1 MPVDMGRGTWT
12 AQEFREGIDVRV
24 SVRPDGGTDSALDGA
39 WWPRTRDLSV
49 EVPEL
54 IAALDRRGVEVERFT
69 YAMGAWSPAPRK
81 VVVRGRTVR
90 TGGFSAMDPQVV
102 CLTTHGGAR
111 RLDLVVVPPEA
122 DALTGARALRISTRP
137 GQARTAMLVLAAAG
151 CPPVPEVARL
161 AGVRAS

>member
-1 MPVDMGRGTWT
+1 MDLGRGSWT

-24 SVRPDGGTDSALDGA
+24 SVRADAGTGAALDGA
-39 WWPRTRDLSV
+39 WWPRTRDLAV

-54 IAALDRRGVEVERFT
+54 IAALDRRGIEVERFT
-69 YAMGAWSPAPRK
+69 YAMDAWTPAPRK

-102 CLTTHGGAR
+102 CLTVNGGSR

-137 GQARTAMLVLAAAG
+137 GPRSPLLVLAAAG
-151 CPPVPEVARL
+151 CPPVPQVARL
-161 AGVRAS
+161 QAVRAS